1 MRLVCHKR
9 QRHLQKVQIVIRAVE
24 QEFARMRSE
33 AGISDRRVRKFGWPK
48 LYSRLALQS
57 IPTATRRQAVA
68 TMSATTTRPVNPL

>member
-9 QRHLQKVQIVIRAVE
+9 QRHLQNVQIVIRAVE
-24 QEFARMRSE
+24 QELARLRLE